1 MLSPP
6 YQASDSALFHLLSM
20 SAHAL
25 QEKLRLCFTKSA
37 CRFAQD
43 CHAIMGRLLDHD
55 TGYNQST
62 LSDAFG
68 RTQELWREQT
78 GEAMVT
84 HKPDRQLALL

>member
-1 MLSPP
+1 MLS
-6 YQASDSALFHLLSM
+6 SVVLIRHLTALFHLIDVSASLLHKKRAVLS
-20 SAHAL
+20 
-25 QEKLRLCFTKSA
+25 ESA

-84 HKPDRQLALL
+84 PRPDRQLALL

>member
-1 MLSPP
+1 M
-6 YQASDSALFHLLSM
+6 
-20 SAHAL
+20 
-25 QEKLRLCFTKSA
+25 
-37 CRFAQD
+37 QD

>member
-1 MLSPP
+1 MLTESP
-6 YQASDSALFHLLSM
+6 
-20 SAHAL
+20 
-25 QEKLRLCFTKSA
+25 

>member
-1 MLSPP
+1 MLT
-6 YQASDSALFHLLSM
+6 
-20 SAHAL
+20 
-25 QEKLRLCFTKSA
+25 ESA

-84 HKPDRQLALL
+84 PKPDRQLALL